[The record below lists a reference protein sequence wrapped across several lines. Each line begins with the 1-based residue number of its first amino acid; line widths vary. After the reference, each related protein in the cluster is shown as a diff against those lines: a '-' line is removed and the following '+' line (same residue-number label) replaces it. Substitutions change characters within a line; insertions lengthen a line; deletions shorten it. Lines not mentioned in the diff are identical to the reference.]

1 VHLICILQHLCIC
14 YCIRVSFRGRT
25 IGCSAACFPDSWLCA
40 SLLNLLLLFRTLTEH
55 VKIRM
60 PGPAASQVAPAQP
73 PPAQAPPH
81 IPPQPKAPQAPP
93 QQAPPQQN
101 NLAQI
106 WPLLIKKLADS
117 NQLDQVASDITR
129 LLQAGADSEK
139 VSPSI
144 CKVLSSRE
152 CVAASQ
158 MLRDTAGAF
167 RPSCQN
173 SPFNEFV
180 VCTQGRLTWESPSFV
195 EASSI
200 LHRGPHFFYTFTARQ
215 RSPLELIAFQLVQSF
230 KDFQQAFV
238 NVVFDKELVLRQQSV
253 VPYMYLVPR

>member
-1 VHLICILQHLCIC
+1 MHICSICVSAICI
-14 YCIRVSFRGRT
+14 RASFRGRT
-25 IGCSAACFPDSWLCA
+25 IGCSAACFQDSWLCA
-40 SLLNLLLLFRTLTEH
+40 SLLIIFLLFRTLTEH
-55 VKIRM
+55 VKIRT

-139 VSPSI
+139 VSPS
-144 CKVLSSRE
+144 VLQSSLQQR
-152 CVAASQ
+152 
-158 MLRDTAGAF
+158 
-167 RPSCQN
+167 
-173 SPFNEFV
+173 
-180 VCTQGRLTWESPSFV
+180 VCCG
-195 EASSI
+195 
-200 LHRGPHFFYTFTARQ
+200 
-215 RSPLELIAFQLVQSF
+215 
-230 KDFQQAFV
+230 
-238 NVVFDKELVLRQQSV
+238 
-253 VPYMYLVPR
+253 